1 MAKLPN
7 ELPRWYTVV
16 KDKKSD
22 EKKGW
27 TPETPD
33 ITDKPENTDVVHAW
47 NGEIHSPLPKK
58 VDEYTCRLERLQI
71 LSPIQVGG
79 GKFPEGEILPAQIG
93 GVPCIPGSSVRGSL
107 LRWMRKIWEQLP
119 ADEKTFWEALM
130 MPDGKSWQPRRIRF
144 ESLLLLD
151 SKKGREKEDTL
162 LKPFPLN
169 AQQNWQIF
177 NQKGTALGVQ
187 WQIPPSEITPAD
199 SRGAT
204 KRIPPNRFPLQ
215 VGLKGDP
222 TKLPVIHPPT
232 KQQLEWLRSRLT
244 EMLKEQGIGRGTHSG
259 FGRLGEDIPK
269 GMWVLELEGMKPCV
283 QQHSMKDNQKGKYR
297 WSPQVLRANLRGH
310 FMRLAL
316 NILPK
321 GEAQKITDKIF
332 GGLKS
337 PAQLTLTSYL
347 KDRIEGKDIPKGYK
361 NIPAQ
366 DAHEKWVINVQTD
379 KRFESLIGKL
389 LEFASHIGGLGPG
402 WRRPPHKLERFGG
415 FRGSKFTVQP
425 SQQEIDLPVLIGRIL
440 ADIKSLAEKYGLQI
454 TAPQNAPGIFSIWR
468 GETKQW
474 DKNLV
479 HGVCRTGNPDRPAWC
494 GTSET
499 RPSGYAVR
507 VGDCGRKN
515 FPKDTSET
523 RPSGYAVRE
532 HEDHCLVT
540 VFDKAVEATLREHKY
555 ERIWNSQTVA

>member
-7 ELPRWYTVV
+7 ELPCWY
-16 KDKKSD
+16 KLAEDK
-22 EKKGW
+22 EKGW
-27 TPETPD
+27 MPRTSD
-33 ITDKPENTDVVHAW
+33 IIDKPENRDVVHAW
-47 NGEIHSPLPKK
+47 DGEIHSPLTKK

-79 GKFPEGEILPAQIG
+79 GNFPEGGILPAQIS

-107 LRWMRKIWEQLP
+107 LHWMRKVWEQLP
-119 ADEKTFWEALM
+119 ADEKIFWESLM
-130 MPDGKSWQPRRIRF
+130 TPDGKSWQPRRIRF
-144 ESLLLLD
+144 ESLLLFD
-151 SKKGREKEDTL
+151 NDPKKRREERDDTL

-169 AQQNWQIF
+169 AQQSWQIF
-177 NQKGTALGVQ
+177 NEKSKSLGVQ
-187 WQIPPSEITPAD
+187 WQIPPSEAPYESTKPTP
-199 SRGAT
+199 RVL
-204 KRIPPNRFPLQ
+204 PNRFPLQ
-215 VGLKGDP
+215 VRLKGDP
-222 TKLPVIHPPT
+222 AKLPVIHPPT
-232 KQQLEWLRSRLT
+232 KQQLEWLRSRMT

-269 GMWVLELEGMKPCV
+269 GTWVLELMGMKPCV
-283 QQHSMKDNQKGKYR
+283 QQHITKKGQVDQKGKYR

-316 NILPK
+316 NVLPK
-321 GEAQKITDKIF
+321 GEAQKIIDKIF
-332 GGLKS
+332 GGLGC

-347 KDRIEGKDIPKGYK
+347 AKRQSTEATPNGYV

-379 KRFESLIGKL
+379 KRFEPLIGKL
-389 LEFASHIGGLGPG
+389 LEFASRIGGLGPG

-415 FRGSKFTVQP
+415 FRGSQFTVQP
-425 SQQEIDLPVLIGRIL
+425 SQPEIALPDLIGQIL

-507 VGDCGRKN
+507 
-515 FPKDTSET
+515 
-523 RPSGYAVRE
+523 E
-532 HEDHCLVT
+532 HENYCLVT
-540 VFDKAVEATLREHKY
+540 VFDKEVEATLKEHGY
-555 ERIWNSQTVA
+555 QQIWNSRAVAL

>member
-1 MAKLPN
+1 MTKLPN
-7 ELPRWYTVV
+7 ELPCWYQVV
-16 KDKKSD
+16 KD
-22 EKKGW
+22 EEKGW
-27 TPETPD
+27 MPKTSD
-33 ITDKPENTDVVHAW
+33 IIDKPGNRDIVHAW
-47 NGEIHSPLPKK
+47 NGEIHHPLPKK

-79 GKFPEGEILPAQIG
+79 GSFPEGGILPAQIG

-119 ADEKTFWEALM
+119 AEEKTFWKSLM
-130 MPDGKSWQPRRIRF
+130 TPDGKSWQPRRIRF

-151 SKKGREKEDTL
+151 SKQGNEKEDTL

-169 AQQNWQIF
+169 AQQGWQIF

-215 VGLKGDP
+215 VKLKGDP
-222 TKLPVIHPPT
+222 TKLPAIHPPT
-232 KQQLEWLRSRLT
+232 HQQLEWLRLRLT

-269 GMWVLELEGMKPCV
+269 GTWVLELEGMKPCV

-316 NILPK
+316 NVLPK

-332 GGLKS
+332 GGLGC

-347 KDRIEGKDIPKGYK
+347 AKRQSTDVILDGYV

-379 KRFESLIGKL
+379 DCFKPLIGRL
-389 LEFASHIGGLGPG
+389 LEFASRIGGLGPG

-415 FRGSKFTVQP
+415 FRGSQFTVKTDQAE
-425 SQQEIDLPVLIGRIL
+425 SALSDLIKHLL
-440 ADIKSLAEKYGLQI
+440 ADIKSLAQKYGLQI
-454 TAPQNAPGIFSIWR
+454 TAPQTAPGIVSIWQ
-468 GETKQW
+468 GETNQW
-474 DKNLV
+474 DELV
-479 HGVCRTGNPDRPAWC
+479 HGVCRTKDNPGRPAWC

-507 VGDCGRKN
+507 EYEN
-515 FPKDTSET
+515 YS
-523 RPSGYAVRE
+523 
-532 HEDHCLVT
+532 LVT
-540 VFDKAVEATLREHKY
+540 VFDQKAEATLEEHGY
-555 ERIWNSQTVA
+555 QPIWKNRVGAL